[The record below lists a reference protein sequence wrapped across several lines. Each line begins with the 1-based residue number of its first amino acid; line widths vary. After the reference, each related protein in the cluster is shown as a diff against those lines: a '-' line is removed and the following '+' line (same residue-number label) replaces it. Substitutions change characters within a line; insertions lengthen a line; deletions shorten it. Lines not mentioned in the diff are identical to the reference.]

1 MEGKEK
7 DGEYT
12 GKIDILK
19 GKDLSGIKRK
29 KLKDFFTFT
38 REEGIDATTSDF
50 WMGVFNDGKII
61 KKGAITKDT
70 EGKETT
76 GTDQIYSVN
85 IEEKDLDKDFK
96 GLYGKLNKLKV
107 TRDVMNAKEEQKQI
121 EEKEKQAKQEQEAKE
136 KQEKADAEAKTAKE
150 EAEKNKL
157 KPFADLYR
165 GSIDE
170 ELMQNISHINI
181 ESLSNGSYKTIVKN
195 TLQGEKNTQKKEV
208 VLAEL
213 TILISVIN
221 GLRSGNKM
229 EAFQNKWLKK

>member
-7 DGEYT
+7 DGEYI

-29 KLKDFFTFT
+29 KLANFFIFT
-38 REEGIDATTSDF
+38 HEEGIDTTTPDF
-50 WMGVFNDGKII
+50 WMGIFNDGKIT
-61 KKGAITKDT
+61 TKDKD
-70 EGKETT
+70 GKEQTYEVGKIT
-76 GTDQIYSVN
+76 GGDF
-85 IEEKDLDKDFK
+85 EKNFE

-107 TRDVMNAKEEQKQI
+107 TRDVMNAKEEQRQA

-165 GSIDE
+165 GSIDK
-170 ELMQNISHINI
+170 ELIQKISHINI
-181 ESLSNGSYKTIVKN
+181 ESLSNGSYKTIIEDI
-195 TLQGEKNTQKKEV
+195 LKKDAPKKDV

-213 TILISVIN
+213 TTLVSVIN
-221 GLRSGNKM
+221 GLRNGNKM